1 MQTIPQTGSA
11 HGSGSNALPSRDR
24 AAFVLVGGF
33 IFAAAAAV
41 LIGWLIHNTLLT
53 RIHASFVPMP
63 VNAAAAL
70 VGAGS
75 AFLFAGLERTRMS
88 AVLGAASCAFGA
100 LASYPGVWVN
110 GTHLA
115 FWTVAAGFTALALPE
130 GKTRQQLLG
139 WSGSLTAAV
148 AVAALAGYLWG
159 GQRFAVGIMQAPM
172 PFAAAVIFL
181 TSGAAFVQAGWKRT
195 NPNLP
200 IVLVMCLGMLIAF
213 HIHLAL
219 DYADR
224 RIGQKNFE
232 YDAHDRIRAVE
243 KELQLHP
250 HLELSVM
257 LDRALGGLAPSPSDF
272 YLFEKTD
279 PETVLVVG
287 YFGSRRRP
295 EPEQPLNAE
304 EIRNYPYFVY
314 REPVRAG
321 RPALEAVCLYLP
333 QWDVNRKRWL
343 PWAAS
348 SAVAGFTTLLAYF
361 LWVLIHRSRIISD
374 TVQQRTSQLEK
385 ANQTLEEEVRQR
397 RIAEAKFEEQRRYL
411 EKANSELDGFVYTA
425 SHDLRAP
432 LRAIASFAAFLQED
446 CGPKLDAQGQDHLE
460 EIRKGALRMNR
471 LIDDLLTLSRISRV
485 RNPFEPAPVGDIV
498 RDVLDRS
505 RFDIESAGARVNVAA
520 DLPVILCDRVK
531 LTEVFLNLVLNAVK
545 FSAKRDNAAGRVPT
559 WPRIEI
565 GWADRGDRWE
575 FFVKDNGIGIDPKY
589 HDQIF
594 GIFKRLHANDAYEGT
609 GVGLSIVKRVVED
622 HGGRV
627 RVESQAGQGATF
639 RVFLPKTPGTQLK

>member
-1 MQTIPQTGSA
+1 MQTIPHAGAAS
-11 HGSGSNALPSRDR
+11 GPGSNALPSRDR
-24 AAFVLVGGF
+24 AAFVLAGGF
-33 IFAAAAAV
+33 IFAAAALV

-53 RIHASFVPMP
+53 RIHASFVAMP

-75 AFLFAGLERTRMS
+75 AFLFAGLARTRMS
-88 AVLGAASCAFGA
+88 SVLGAAACIFGA
-100 LASYPGVWVN
+100 LASFPGDWLN

-115 FWTVAAGFTALALPE
+115 FWTVAAGFASLALPE

-139 WSGSLTAAV
+139 WSGSLTASI
-148 AVAALAGYLWG
+148 AAAAIAGYLWG
-159 GQRFAVGIMQAPM
+159 GQRFAVGIMEAPI
-172 PFAAAVIFL
+172 PFIGAVIFL

-200 IVLVMCLGMLIAF
+200 IVLLMCLGMLIAF

-224 RIGQKNFE
+224 RIAQKNFE

-243 KELQLHP
+243 KEILIHP
-250 HLELSVM
+250 QSDLSAL
-257 LDRALGGLAPSPSDF
+257 LDRALGSLAPSPSDL
-272 YLFEKTD
+272 YLFERTAPD
-279 PETVLVVG
+279 AVRVVG

-295 EPEQPLNAE
+295 EPEQPLNTE
-304 EIRNYPYFVY
+304 EIRHYPHFSY
-314 REPVRAG
+314 RSPIGAADAR
-321 RPALEAVCLYLP
+321 LEAVSLYLP
-333 QWDVNRKRWL
+333 EWDVNRKGWL

-348 SAVAGFTTLLAYF
+348 SAVAGFTALLAYF
-361 LWVLIHRSRIISD
+361 LRSLIHQSRIISE

-411 EKANSELDGFVYTA
+411 EKANAELDGFVYTA

-446 CGPKLDAQGQDHLE
+446 CGPKLDAQGRDHLE

-485 RNPFEPAPVGDIV
+485 RNPFAPASVGDIV
-498 RDVLDRS
+498 RDVLDRI
-505 RFDIESAGARVNVAA
+505 RFDVESAGARVIVAP

-531 LTEVFLNLVLNAVK
+531 LTEVFLNLILNAVK
-545 FSAKRDNAAGRVPT
+545 FSSKQQNAAGRVPT
-559 WPRIEI
+559 WPKVEI

-575 FFVKDNGIGIDPKY
+575 LFVKDNGIGIEPKY

-594 GIFKRLHANDAYEGT
+594 GIFKRLHADDAYEGT

-627 RVESQAGQGATF
+627 RVESQSGQGATF
-639 RVFLPKTPGTQLK
+639 RVILPKTPGAQLK